1 MTREPGQNKIDRAKA
16 LKDRNKKDKAF
27 YKDKVKQA
35 QRDQLIM
42 PVDDL
47 SNDLLEKREE
57 NEDDKRGTYGPKD
70 L

>member
-16 LKDRNKKDKAF
+16 LRDRNKKDRAF

-35 QRDQLIM
+35 QRDQLVM

-47 SNDLLEKREE
+47 SDDLLEKREK